1 MTMHRALS
9 RFAVPALLIAL
20 AGWALLRGGDV
31 LPSWIANLS
40 AKTGLG
46 PDRMLR
52 LLVAAALAGATVA
65 AASAAFAGA
74 IAWIT
79 AAALAFSGLAE
90 LSAIVNAPGDSPVP
104 LVAWASPLASLAVG
118 ATVLALLSRPRAT
131 ADRAP
136 RPAAWG
142 VLGALA
148 AATAAMAISARLP
161 FAQRTAAGVWSD
173 GVPTVTLNPDEWL
186 GLTASQAGIARH
198 LPLLTPLTMD
208 GTVWV
213 VFYSPDCGRCHQVF
227 EAYFAGPQG
236 GQVVAVRIPHVPG
249 QTYVKTDQPEDIAC
263 EGCERLALP
272 EGTRWVITSPTIVR
286 FQGGT
291 VDCVT
296 SADYSRCRQGSGE
309 LP

>member
-9 RFAVPALLIAL
+9 RFAAPALLLAL
-20 AGWALLRGGDV
+20 GAWATWRGGDA

-40 AKTGLG
+40 TKTGLG

-52 LLVAAALAGATVA
+52 ILVAAALAGATVA

-74 IAWIT
+74 IAWAT
-79 AAALAFSGLAE
+79 GAALAFSGLAE

-104 LVAWASPLASLAVG
+104 AVAWASPLASLAAG
-118 ATVLALLSRPRAT
+118 ATILAILSRPRSGS
-131 ADRAP
+131 DRAP

-148 AATAAMAISARLP
+148 AATAALAVAARIP
-161 FAQRTAAGVWSD
+161 FPQRTAAGTWSD

-186 GLTASQAGIARH
+186 GMTASQAGIARH
-198 LPLLTPLTMD
+198 LPLLTPATMD

-227 EAYFAGPQG
+227 EAYFAGPQN

-249 QTYVKTDQPEDIAC
+249 QTYVKTDQPEDISC
-263 EGCERLALP
+263 DGCERLTLP

-286 FQGGT
+286 FQDGK

-296 SADYSRCRQGSGE
+296 SADYTRCRQGSGE